1 MGFLKRTTAEPK
13 RSARAAQLLSR
24 AAKLTGIGPLFAA
37 WIGGRSI
44 EFFKRTD
51 VDFMR
56 IRWPALWLST
66 AVNLIGIGSFIFLG
80 FNFGLDF
87 TGGTVVEVG
96 YAQPANLVQVRSALT
111 AGGFKEAGVQ
121 HFGSTREVLIRLPP
135 VAAGSGSNLGEKV
148 IGTLN
153 AAGDQGQVQLRR
165 VEFVGAQVGQELV
178 NQGGLAVLYTLIGI
192 LIYVAVRFEWRF
204 AVGAVIATI
213 HDVIVT
219 LAVFSLFHIEFD
231 LTVLAAVL
239 AIIGYSLNDTVVIFD
254 RIRENFRKVR
264 KGTILDIVNLS
275 IDETLSRTIITHGV
289 TMLAVLAL
297 FFLGGQ
303 VIHGFALAF
312 IVGIITG
319 TYSSIYVASSATVL
333 LGISRADLMPI
344 KKEGPELDPRP

>member
-1 MGFLKRTTAEPK
+1 MEL
-13 RSARAAQLLSR
+13 
-24 AAKLTGIGPLFAA
+24 
-37 WIGGRSI
+37 
-44 EFFKRTD
+44 FKRTNI
-51 VDFMR
+51 DFMR
-56 IRWPALWLST
+56 IRWPAIWLSML
-66 AVNLIGIGSFIFLG
+66 VNLIGIGSMIFHG

-96 YAQPANLVQVRSALT
+96 YEQPADLVQVRAALT
-111 AGGFKEAGVQ
+111 EGGFKEAGVQ

-135 VAAGSGSNLGEKV
+135 VAAGAGATLGDQV
-148 IGTLN
+148 IHALN
-153 AAGDQGQVQLRR
+153 GAAGDGHVQLRR

-178 NQGGLAVLYTLIGI
+178 NQGGLAILYTLIGI
-192 LIYVAVRFEWRF
+192 LIYVAIRFEWRF
-204 AVGAVIATI
+204 AVGAVISTV
-213 HDVIVT
+213 HDIIVT
-219 LAVFSLFHIEFD
+219 LAVFTLFQIEFD

-264 KGTILDIVNLS
+264 KGTILDVVNLS
-275 IDETLSRTIITHGV
+275 INETLSRTIITHGV

-303 VIHGFALAF
+303 IIHGFALAF

-319 TYSSIYVASSATVL
+319 TYSSIYVASSATVM

-344 KKEGPELDPRP
+344 KKEGAELDARP

>member
-1 MGFLKRTTAEPK
+1 M
-13 RSARAAQLLSR
+13 
-24 AAKLTGIGPLFAA
+24 
-37 WIGGRSI
+37 
-44 EFFKRTD
+44 EFFKRTNI
-51 VDFMR
+51 DFMR
-56 IRWPALWLST
+56 IRLPAIWLST
-66 AVNLIGIGSFIFLG
+66 LVNLIGIGSFIFLG

-96 YAQPANLVQVRSALT
+96 YEQPANLVQVRSALA
-111 AGGFKEAGVQ
+111 AGGFEEAGVQ

-135 VAAGSGSNLGEKV
+135 VAEGASANLGDRV
-148 IGTLN
+148 ISALSTK
-153 AAGDQGQVQLRR
+153 AGEDPAENRVQLRR

-178 NQGGLAVLYTLIGI
+178 EQGGLAVLYTLIGI
-192 LIYVAVRFEWRF
+192 LIYVAIRFEWRF
-204 AVGAVIATI
+204 AVGAVVATM

-219 LAVFSLFHIEFD
+219 LAVFSLFQIEFD

-275 IDETLSRTIITHGV
+275 INETLSRTIITHGV

-319 TYSSIYVASSATVL
+319 TYSSIYVASSATVM
-333 LGISRADLMPI
+333 LGISRADLLPPP
-344 KKEGPELDPRP
+344 KEGPGVDARP

>member
-1 MGFLKRTTAEPK
+1 MEL
-13 RSARAAQLLSR
+13 
-24 AAKLTGIGPLFAA
+24 
-37 WIGGRSI
+37 
-44 EFFKRTD
+44 FKRTNI
-51 VDFMR
+51 DFMR
-56 IRWPALWLST
+56 IRWPAIWLSML
-66 AVNLIGIGSFIFLG
+66 VNLIGIGSMIFHG

-96 YAQPANLVQVRSALT
+96 YEQPADLVQVRAALT
-111 AGGFKEAGVQ
+111 EGGFKEAGVQ

-135 VAAGSGSNLGEKV
+135 VAAGAGATLGDQV
-148 IGTLN
+148 IHALN
-153 AAGDQGQVQLRR
+153 GAAGDGHVQLRR

-178 NQGGLAVLYTLIGI
+178 NQGGLAILYTLIGI
-192 LIYVAVRFEWRF
+192 LIYVAIRFEWRF
-204 AVGAVIATI
+204 AVGAVISTV
-213 HDVIVT
+213 HDIIVT
-219 LAVFSLFHIEFD
+219 LAVFTLFQIEFD

-264 KGTILDIVNLS
+264 KGTILDVVNLS
-275 IDETLSRTIITHGV
+275 INETLSRTIITHGV

-319 TYSSIYVASSATVL
+319 TYSSIYVASSATVM

-344 KKEGPELDPRP
+344 KKEGAELDVRP